1 MGHENVT
8 TTLQLYVRK
17 TEDHDAILDVLGD
30 DDDGAAG
37 LPALMS

>member
-17 TEDHDAILDVLGD
+17 TEDHDAILGVLD
-30 DDDGAAG
+30 DADTDDPEDAD
-37 LPALMS
+37 S